1 MPEGWNEMA
10 LRNIRSFGKTYDI
23 EVKRIEDS
31 LLIKVFSDDKIFLD
45 TLITNGEIVNLKL
58 IN

>member
-1 MPEGWNEMA
+1 MA

-31 LLIKVFSDDKIFLD
+31 LLIKVFSDDKIFMD